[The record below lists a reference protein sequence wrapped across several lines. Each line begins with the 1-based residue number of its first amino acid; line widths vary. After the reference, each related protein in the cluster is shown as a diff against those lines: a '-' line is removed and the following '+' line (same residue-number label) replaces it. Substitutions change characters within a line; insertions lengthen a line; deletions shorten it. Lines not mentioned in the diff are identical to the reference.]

1 MDDKNLIPAGEFC
14 QHYQVESSFISSLEE
29 YGLIELLV
37 IEETK
42 FIPAERL
49 PDLEKFIHL
58 HYDLNINMEGI
69 DAISHLLA
77 RFTSLQ
83 NELAALRNRLRIY
96 E

>member
-1 MDDKNLIPAGEFC
+1 MDDKNMIPAGEFC

-29 YGLIELLV
+29 YGLIELQV

-42 FIPAERL
+42 FIPAELL
-49 PDLEKFIHL
+49 PNLEKFIHL

>member
-1 MDDKNLIPAGEFC
+1 MAEKNLIPAGEFC
-14 QHYQVESSFISSLEE
+14 QHYQVESTFISALEE
-29 YGLIELLV
+29 YGLIELQIV
-37 IEETK
+37 EEK
-42 FIPAERL
+42 QFIPAERL

-69 DAISHLLA
+69 DAISHLLE

-83 NELAALRNRLRIY
+83 NEMAALRNRLRIY

>member
-1 MDDKNLIPAGEFC
+1 MEESFLIPTSEFC

-29 YGLIELLV
+29 YGLIELRI
-37 IEETK
+37 IEEKK

-49 PDLEKFIHL
+49 SELEKFIHL
-58 HYDLNINMEGI
+58 HYDLNINLEGI
-69 DAISHLLA
+69 DALSHLLE

-83 NELAALRNRLRIY
+83 NEMAALRNRLRIY